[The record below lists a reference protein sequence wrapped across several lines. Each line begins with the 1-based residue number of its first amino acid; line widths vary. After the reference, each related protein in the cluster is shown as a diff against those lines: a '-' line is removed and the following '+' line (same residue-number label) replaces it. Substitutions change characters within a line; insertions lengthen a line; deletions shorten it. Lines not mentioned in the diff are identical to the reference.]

1 MIEFLKNIPVLQTH
15 DKTFARGE
23 IISEAGVTEKH
34 LFYVKSGAVHA
45 FYVAE
50 REEHTIR
57 FGYKG
62 SMITS
67 IPSFYDQSPSLVY
80 LQAIRKTVVTVFER
94 KSFYA
99 ALEENEELKALYVET
114 LENLAAQQMEREID
128 LLTGSPA
135 DRLNR
140 VMKRSPQLF
149 QEVPMKYIA
158 SYLRMTPETL
168 SRIMNS

>member
-1 MIEFLKNIPVLQTH
+1 
-15 DKTFARGE
+15 
-23 IISEAGVTEKH
+23 
-34 LFYVKSGAVHA
+34 
-45 FYVAE
+45 
-50 REEHTIR
+50 
-57 FGYKG
+57 
-62 SMITS
+62 
-67 IPSFYDQSPSLVY
+67 YDQSPSLVY

-99 ALEENEELKALYVET
+99 ALEQNEKLKALYVET
-114 LENLAAQQMEREID
+114 LETLAAQQMEREID

-135 DRLNR
+135 DRLKR

-149 QEVPMKYIA
+149 QEVPLKYIA